1 MTVQFVLA
9 ALLALAAAPAQ
20 NQAGPPPASPSA
32 AAALA
37 AARQSIAD
45 ANQAWGRA
53 RAAYDKATFEK
64 TLTPEFYAQLP
75 DRRMTR
81 QEFIDQIS
89 RQGGPV
95 KLVRFDASVLTV
107 TKDGDGWVAVIHEKL
122 DFERT
127 GPDGRVVEKASSL
140 TITRDGWKQ
149 VDGEW
154 KATFTEVIGSELWRG
169 GVKPPFK
176 DW

>member
-1 MTVQFVLA
+1 MTVQIVLA
-9 ALLALAAAPAQ
+9 ALLAFAAATAQ
-20 NQAGPPPASPSA
+20 NQAGPPPASPA

-45 ANQAWGRA
+45 ANLAWGRA
-53 RAAYDKATFEK
+53 RAAYDKATFENM
-64 TLTPEFYAQLP
+64 LAPEFYAQLP
-75 DRRMTR
+75 NRRMTR

-89 RQGGPV
+89 APAGPV

-154 KATFTEVIGSELWRG
+154 KATFTEVVGSELWRG